1 MENKKCLKP
10 PNQKNTYQKKYHTR
24 RNDDE
29 IPVEKASIFTGAFS
43 NESVM
48 LWKVTLSE
56 LHLAAPSASFWL
68 FHLGQRGAPIVN

>member
-1 MENKKCLKP
+1 
-10 PNQKNTYQKKYHTR
+10 
-24 RNDDE
+24 
-29 IPVEKASIFTGAFS
+29 VEKASIFTGAFS